1 MSMEELYIILE
12 DIRPEFN
19 FRESENFIDD
29 GFLDSFDIVTLIS
42 EIEEKYEISIDGLDI
57 IPENF
62 ETINAIA
69 DLIEKSGG
77 SVEK

>member
-1 MSMEELYIILE
+1 MEELYIILE